1 MFTKLKIMKKLL
13 TMSILLL
20 LTIISSAP
28 TLSLIERNTFND
40 RLWIELNRQRYEKEF
55 TLFVNH
61 LGYKESKNNW
71 KVINSINCIGEFQFT
86 YSTLK
91 HLGYGHITPN
101 KFKTDPSIFPRELQL
116 KVLRELIKVNEMELI
131 ECNIYIGKIVNGA
144 VITKAG
150 LLGACHLG
158 GFGSVY
164 LYLTSNGIIDKRDI
178 YGTKISDYVKEFN
191 IYTI

>member
-1 MFTKLKIMKKLL
+1 M
-13 TMSILLL
+13 LL
-20 LTIISSAP
+20 LTIVSSAP
-28 TLSLIERNTFND
+28 SLSIVQRTNLNN
-40 RLWIELNRQRYEKEF
+40 RLWTELNRQRYEKEF

-61 LGYKESKNNW
+61 LGYKESRNDW
-71 KVINSINCIGEFQFT
+71 KVINSINCIGEFQFA
-86 YSTLK
+86 YNTLK
-91 HLGYGHITPN
+91 HLGYAYITPS

-116 KVLRELIKVNEMELI
+116 KVLMELIRVNEIELI
-131 ECNIYIGKIVNGA
+131 ECNIYIGKVINGA

-164 LYLTSNGIIDKRDI
+164 LYLTSNGVIDKQDI